1 MLIKPAFSPSAKD
14 ILRDRYLWRDENRN
28 PVEKPEEMLVRVAK
42 NVAAAER
49 TLAEQY
55 KWTDEFYEIMATLRF
70 LPNSPT
76 LMNAGRPA
84 PHGQLA
90 ACFVI
95 GIEDSMESICE
106 ALRKQML
113 IHKSGGGT
121 GFNFSKLRREGAK
134 VNSTNGRAS
143 GPVSFMGLFDKAT
156 ETVQQGGM
164 RRGANMGILNIDHPD
179 IRKFIHC
186 KDKDGTITN
195 FNISVGVFDDFME
208 KAVADP
214 HGEEAALLEEN
225 GYLRERNGKY
235 ETTFIISESADSA
248 WRPGDPGII
257 FLDAINRGNTT
268 PNLGELMSTNPCG
281 ESPLYPNE
289 ACNLGS
295 INIASMVKDGKFD
308 FETLKQVTAVATRFL
323 DDVIDV
329 NHYPLPEIA
338 EAVKLTRKIGLG
350 VMGWA
355 DLLFQLRIAY
365 DSEEAY
371 ALAAEIMGTIQN
383 TAHETSVALGK
394 EKGIPEP
401 LAHLGRRNATLTCI
415 APTGTIALLANCS
428 SGIEP
433 LFALEHTRVRTQIDG
448 TKVVMKQRNRYYEQ
462 AIKEGLPEDVMKK
475 VFVTSH
481 DVTPTAHVRTQGV
494 FQRYTDLAVS
504 KTVNLRH
511 ECCVRDV
518 LDAYILAWKEG
529 CKGITAYRDG
539 SKSSQVLYRK
549 EDEKK
554 AESLTESA
562 NAPKEAEPVPVMAG
576 APAAAPRFR
585 FVLKRP
591 KD

>member
-1 MLIKPAFSPSAKD
+1 MIIKPAFSPSAKD

-28 PVEKPEEMLVRVAK
+28 PIEKPEQMLERVAK
-42 NVAAAER
+42 HVAGAESS
-49 TLAEQY
+49 LAMQY
-55 KWTDEFYEIMATLRF
+55 KWADEFYDVMAKLLF

-76 LMNAGRPA
+76 LMNSGRPA

-95 GIEDSMESICE
+95 GVEDSMEGICE

-121 GFNFSKLRREGAK
+121 GFNFSKLRSEGAK

-186 KDKDGTITN
+186 KDKDGSITN

-208 KAVADP
+208 KVNSDP
-214 HGEEAALLEEN
+214 RGEEAALLAE
-225 GYLRERNGKY
+225 
-235 ETTFIISESADSA
+235 IADSA
-248 WRPGDPGII
+248 WRTGDPGII

-268 PNLGELMSTNPCG
+268 PNLGELTSTNPCG

-295 INIASMVKDGKFD
+295 INIAKMVKEGAFD
-308 FETLKQVTAVATRFL
+308 YELLGEVSAVATRFL

-355 DLLFQLRIAY
+355 DLLFQLRIPY
-365 DSEEAY
+365 DSKEAY
-371 ALAAEIMGTIQN
+371 ELAENIMRTIQQR
-383 TAHETSVALGK
+383 AHETSVALGK
-394 EKGIPEP
+394 EKGIPET

-433 LFALEHTRVRTQIDG
+433 LFALEHTRVRTQTDG
-448 TKVVMKQRNRYYEQ
+448 TKVIMKQVNRYYEQ
-462 AIKEGLPEDVMKK
+462 AQKEGLPEEVMKR

-481 DVTPTAHVRTQGV
+481 DVSPSAHVRMQGV

-511 ECCVRDV
+511 ECSVQDV
-518 LDAYILAWKEG
+518 LDAYTLAWREG
-529 CKGITAYRDG
+529 CKGITVYRDG

-554 AESLTESA
+554 AEEESTQKS
-562 NAPKEAEPVPVMAG
+562 APKGEPVPVMA
-576 APAAAPRFR
+576 AARPR

-591 KD
+591 Q

>member
-1 MLIKPAFSPSAKD
+1 MIIKPAFSPSAKD

-28 PVEKPEEMLVRVAK
+28 PIEKPEQMLERVAK
-42 NVAAAER
+42 HVAGAESS
-49 TLAEQY
+49 LAMQY
-55 KWTDEFYEIMATLRF
+55 KWADEFYDVMAKLLF

-76 LMNAGRPA
+76 LMNSGRPA

-95 GIEDSMESICE
+95 GVEDSMEGICE

-121 GFNFSKLRREGAK
+121 GFNFSKLRSEGAK

-208 KAVADP
+208 KVNSNP
-214 HGEEAALLEEN
+214 RGEEAALLAE
-225 GYLRERNGKY
+225 
-235 ETTFIISESADSA
+235 IADSA
-248 WRPGDPGII
+248 WRTGDPGII

-268 PNLGELMSTNPCG
+268 PNLGELTSTNPCG

-295 INIASMVKDGKFD
+295 INIAKMVKDGAFD
-308 FETLKQVTAVATRFL
+308 YELLGEVSAVATRFL

-355 DLLFQLRIAY
+355 DLLFQLRIPY
-365 DSEEAY
+365 DSKEAY
-371 ALAAEIMGTIQN
+371 ELAENIMRTIQQR
-383 TAHETSVALGK
+383 AHETSVALGK
-394 EKGIPEP
+394 EKGIPET

-433 LFALEHTRVRTQIDG
+433 LFALEHTRVRTQTDG
-448 TKVVMKQRNRYYEQ
+448 TKVIMKQVNRYYEQ
-462 AIKEGLPEDVMKK
+462 AQREGLPEEVMKR

-481 DVTPTAHVRTQGV
+481 DVSPSAHVRMQGV

-504 KTVNLRH
+504 KTVNLCH
-511 ECCVRDV
+511 ECSVQDV
-518 LDAYILAWKEG
+518 LDAYTLAWREG
-529 CKGITAYRDG
+529 CKGITVYRDG

-554 AESLTESA
+554 AEEESTQKS
-562 NAPKEAEPVPVMAG
+562 APKGEPVPVMA
-576 APAAAPRFR
+576 AARPR

-591 KD
+591 Q

>member
-1 MLIKPAFSPSAKD
+1 MIIKPAFSPSAKD

-28 PVEKPEEMLVRVAK
+28 PIEKPEQMLERVAK
-42 NVAAAER
+42 HVAGAESS
-49 TLAEQY
+49 LAMQY
-55 KWTDEFYEIMATLRF
+55 KWADEFYDVMAKLLF

-76 LMNAGRPA
+76 LMNSGRPA

-95 GIEDSMESICE
+95 GVEDSMEGICE

-121 GFNFSKLRREGAK
+121 GFNFSKLRSEGAK

-208 KAVADP
+208 KVNSNP
-214 HGEEAALLEEN
+214 RGEEAALLAE
-225 GYLRERNGKY
+225 
-235 ETTFIISESADSA
+235 IADSA
-248 WRPGDPGII
+248 WRTGDPGII

-268 PNLGELMSTNPCG
+268 PNLGELTSTNPCG

-295 INIASMVKDGKFD
+295 INIAKMVKEGAFD
-308 FETLKQVTAVATRFL
+308 YELLGEISAVATRFL

-355 DLLFQLRIAY
+355 DLLFQLRIPY
-365 DSEEAY
+365 DSKEAY
-371 ALAAEIMGTIQN
+371 ELAENIMRTIQQR
-383 TAHETSVALGK
+383 AHETSVALGK
-394 EKGIPEP
+394 EKGIPET

-433 LFALEHTRVRTQIDG
+433 LFALEHTRVRTQTDG
-448 TKVVMKQRNRYYEQ
+448 TKVIMKQVNRYYEQ
-462 AIKEGLPEDVMKK
+462 AQREGLPEEVMKR

-481 DVTPTAHVRTQGV
+481 DVSPSAHVRMQGV

-511 ECCVRDV
+511 ECSVQDV
-518 LDAYILAWKEG
+518 LDAYTLAWREG
-529 CKGITAYRDG
+529 CKGITVYRDG

-554 AESLTESA
+554 AEEESTQKS
-562 NAPKEAEPVPVMAG
+562 APKGEPVPVMA
-576 APAAAPRFR
+576 AARPR

-591 KD
+591 Q

>member
-1 MLIKPAFSPSAKD
+1 MIIKPAFSPSAKD

-28 PVEKPEEMLVRVAK
+28 PIEKPEQMLERVAK
-42 NVAAAER
+42 HVAGAESS
-49 TLAEQY
+49 LAMQY
-55 KWTDEFYEIMATLRF
+55 KWADEFYDVMAKLLF

-76 LMNAGRPA
+76 LMNSGRPA

-95 GIEDSMESICE
+95 GVEDSMEGICE

-121 GFNFSKLRREGAK
+121 GFNFSKLRSEGAK

-208 KAVADP
+208 KVNSDP
-214 HGEEAALLEEN
+214 RGEEAALLAEIAN
-225 GYLRERNGKY
+225 
-235 ETTFIISESADSA
+235 SA
-248 WRPGDPGII
+248 WRTGDPGII

-268 PNLGELMSTNPCG
+268 PNLGELTSTNPCG

-295 INIASMVKDGKFD
+295 INIAKMVKEGAFD
-308 FETLKQVTAVATRFL
+308 YELLGEVSAVATRFL

-355 DLLFQLRIAY
+355 DLLFQLRIPY
-365 DSEEAY
+365 DSKEAY
-371 ALAAEIMGTIQN
+371 ELAENIMRTIQQR
-383 TAHETSVALGK
+383 AHETSVALGK
-394 EKGIPEP
+394 EKGIPET

-433 LFALEHTRVRTQIDG
+433 LFALEHTRVRTQTDG
-448 TKVVMKQRNRYYEQ
+448 TKVIMKQVNRYYEQ
-462 AIKEGLPEDVMKK
+462 AQKEGLPEEVMKR

-481 DVTPTAHVRTQGV
+481 DVSLSAHVRMQGV

-504 KTVNLRH
+504 KTVNLCH
-511 ECCVRDV
+511 ECSVQDV
-518 LDAYILAWKEG
+518 LDAYTLAWREG
-529 CKGITAYRDG
+529 CKGITVYRDG

-554 AESLTESA
+554 AEEESTQKS
-562 NAPKEAEPVPVMAG
+562 APKGEPVPVMA
-576 APAAAPRFR
+576 AARPR

-591 KD
+591 Q

>member
-1 MLIKPAFSPSAKD
+1 MIIKPAFSPSAKD

-28 PVEKPEEMLVRVAK
+28 PIEKPEQMLERVAK
-42 NVAAAER
+42 HVAGAESS
-49 TLAEQY
+49 LAMQY
-55 KWTDEFYEIMATLRF
+55 KWADEFYDVMAKLLF

-76 LMNAGRPA
+76 LMNSGRPA

-95 GIEDSMESICE
+95 GVEDSMEGICE

-121 GFNFSKLRREGAK
+121 GFNFSTLRSEGAK

-208 KAVADP
+208 KVNSNP
-214 HGEEAALLEEN
+214 RGEEAALLAE
-225 GYLRERNGKY
+225 
-235 ETTFIISESADSA
+235 IADSA
-248 WRPGDPGII
+248 WRTGDPGII

-268 PNLGELMSTNPCG
+268 PNLGELTSTNPCG

-295 INIASMVKDGKFD
+295 INIAKMVKEGAFD
-308 FETLKQVTAVATRFL
+308 YELLGEVSAVATRFL

-355 DLLFQLRIAY
+355 DLLFQLRIPY
-365 DSEEAY
+365 DSKEAY
-371 ALAAEIMGTIQN
+371 ELAENIMRTIQQR
-383 TAHETSVALGK
+383 AHETSVALGK
-394 EKGIPEP
+394 EKGIPET

-433 LFALEHTRVRTQIDG
+433 LFALEHTRVRTQTDG
-448 TKVVMKQRNRYYEQ
+448 TKVIMKQVNRYYEQ
-462 AIKEGLPEDVMKK
+462 AQKEGLPEEVMKR

-481 DVTPTAHVRTQGV
+481 DVSPSAHVRMQGV

-511 ECCVRDV
+511 ECSVQDV
-518 LDAYILAWKEG
+518 LDAYTLAWREG
-529 CKGITAYRDG
+529 CKGITVYRDG

-554 AESLTESA
+554 AEEESTQKS
-562 NAPKEAEPVPVMAG
+562 APKGEPVPVMA
-576 APAAAPRFR
+576 AARPR

-591 KD
+591 Q

>member
-1 MLIKPAFSPSAKD
+1 MIIKPAFSPSAKD

-28 PVEKPEEMLVRVAK
+28 PIEKPEQMLERVAK
-42 NVAAAER
+42 HVAGAESS
-49 TLAEQY
+49 LAMQY
-55 KWTDEFYEIMATLRF
+55 KWADEFYDVMAKLLF

-76 LMNAGRPA
+76 LMNSGRPA

-95 GIEDSMESICE
+95 GVEDSMEGICE

-121 GFNFSKLRREGAK
+121 GFNFSKLRSEGAK

-208 KAVADP
+208 KVNSDP
-214 HGEEAALLEEN
+214 RGEEAALLAEIAN
-225 GYLRERNGKY
+225 
-235 ETTFIISESADSA
+235 SA
-248 WRPGDPGII
+248 WRTGDPGII

-268 PNLGELMSTNPCG
+268 PNLGELTSTNPCG

-295 INIASMVKDGKFD
+295 INIAKMVKEGAFD
-308 FETLKQVTAVATRFL
+308 YELLGEVSTVATRFL

-355 DLLFQLRIAY
+355 DLLFQLRIPY
-365 DSEEAY
+365 DSKEAY
-371 ALAAEIMGTIQN
+371 ELAENIMRTIQQR
-383 TAHETSVALGK
+383 AHETSVALGK
-394 EKGIPEP
+394 EKGIPET

-433 LFALEHTRVRTQIDG
+433 LFALEHTRVRTQTDG
-448 TKVVMKQRNRYYEQ
+448 TKVIMKQVNRYYEQ
-462 AIKEGLPEDVMKK
+462 AQREGLPEEVMKR

-481 DVTPTAHVRTQGV
+481 DVSPSAHVRMQGV

-504 KTVNLRH
+504 KTVNLCH
-511 ECCVRDV
+511 ECSVQDV
-518 LDAYILAWKEG
+518 LDAYTLAWREG
-529 CKGITAYRDG
+529 CKGITVYRDG

-554 AESLTESA
+554 AEEDSTQKS
-562 NAPKEAEPVPVMAG
+562 APKGEPVPVMA
-576 APAAAPRFR
+576 AARPR

-591 KD
+591 Q

>member
-1 MLIKPAFSPSAKD
+1 MIIKPAFSPSAKD

-28 PVEKPEEMLVRVAK
+28 SIEKPEQMLERVAK
-42 NVAAAER
+42 HVAGAESS
-49 TLAEQY
+49 LAMQY
-55 KWTDEFYEIMATLRF
+55 KWADEFYDVMAKLLF

-76 LMNAGRPA
+76 LMNSGRPA

-95 GIEDSMESICE
+95 GVEDSMEGICE

-121 GFNFSKLRREGAK
+121 GFNFSKLRSEGAK

-208 KAVADP
+208 KVNSDP
-214 HGEEAALLEEN
+214 RGEEAALLAE
-225 GYLRERNGKY
+225 
-235 ETTFIISESADSA
+235 IADSA
-248 WRPGDPGII
+248 WRTGDPGII

-268 PNLGELMSTNPCG
+268 PNLGELTSTNPCG

-295 INIASMVKDGKFD
+295 INIAKMVKEDDFD
-308 FETLKQVTAVATRFL
+308 YELLGEVSAVATRFL

-355 DLLFQLRIAY
+355 DLLFQLRIPY
-365 DSEEAY
+365 DSKEAY
-371 ALAAEIMGTIQN
+371 ELAENIMRTIQQR
-383 TAHETSVALGK
+383 AHETSVALGK
-394 EKGIPEP
+394 EKGIPET

-433 LFALEHTRVRTQIDG
+433 LFALEHTRVRTQTDG
-448 TKVVMKQRNRYYEQ
+448 TKVIMKQVNRYYEQ
-462 AIKEGLPEDVMKK
+462 AQKEGLPEEVMKR

-481 DVTPTAHVRTQGV
+481 DVSPSAHVRMQGV

-504 KTVNLRH
+504 KTVNLCH
-511 ECCVRDV
+511 ECSVQDV
-518 LDAYILAWKEG
+518 LDAYTLAWREG
-529 CKGITAYRDG
+529 CKGITVYRDG

-554 AESLTESA
+554 AEEESTQKS
-562 NAPKEAEPVPVMAG
+562 APKGEPVPVMA
-576 APAAAPRFR
+576 AARPR

-591 KD
+591 Q

>member
-1 MLIKPAFSPSAKD
+1 MIIKPAFSPSAKD

-28 PVEKPEEMLVRVAK
+28 PIEKPEQMLERVAK
-42 NVAAAER
+42 HVAGAESS
-49 TLAEQY
+49 LAMQY
-55 KWTDEFYEIMATLRF
+55 KWADEFYDVMAKLLF

-76 LMNAGRPA
+76 LMNSGRPA

-95 GIEDSMESICE
+95 GVEDSMEGICE

-121 GFNFSKLRREGAK
+121 GFNFSKLRSEGAK

-208 KAVADP
+208 KVNSNP
-214 HGEEAALLEEN
+214 RGEEAALLAE
-225 GYLRERNGKY
+225 
-235 ETTFIISESADSA
+235 IADSA
-248 WRPGDPGII
+248 WRTGDPGII

-268 PNLGELMSTNPCG
+268 PNLGELTSTNPCG

-295 INIASMVKDGKFD
+295 INIAKMVKEGAFD
-308 FETLKQVTAVATRFL
+308 YELLGEVSAVATRFL

-355 DLLFQLRIAY
+355 DLLFQLRIPY
-365 DSEEAY
+365 DSKEAY
-371 ALAAEIMGTIQN
+371 ELAENIMRTIQQR
-383 TAHETSVALGK
+383 AHETSVALGK
-394 EKGIPEP
+394 EKGIPET

-433 LFALEHTRVRTQIDG
+433 LFALEHTRVRTQTDG
-448 TKVVMKQRNRYYEQ
+448 TKVIMKQVNRYYEQ
-462 AIKEGLPEDVMKK
+462 AQREGLPEEVMKR

-481 DVTPTAHVRTQGV
+481 DVSPSAHVRMQGV

-511 ECCVRDV
+511 ECSVQDV
-518 LDAYILAWKEG
+518 LDAYTLAWREG
-529 CKGITAYRDG
+529 CKGITVYRDG

-554 AESLTESA
+554 AEEESTQKS
-562 NAPKEAEPVPVMAG
+562 APKGEPVPVMA
-576 APAAAPRFR
+576 AARPR

-591 KD
+591 Q

>member
-1 MLIKPAFSPSAKD
+1 MIIKPAFSPSAKD

-28 PVEKPEEMLVRVAK
+28 PIEKPEQMLERVAK
-42 NVAAAER
+42 HVAGAESS
-49 TLAEQY
+49 LAMQY
-55 KWTDEFYEIMATLRF
+55 KWADEFYDVMAELLF

-76 LMNAGRPA
+76 LMNSGRPS

-95 GIEDSMESICE
+95 GVEDSMEGICE

-121 GFNFSKLRREGAK
+121 GFNFSKLRSEGAK

-208 KAVADP
+208 KVNSDP
-214 HGEEAALLEEN
+214 RGEEAALLAE
-225 GYLRERNGKY
+225 
-235 ETTFIISESADSA
+235 IADSA
-248 WRPGDPGII
+248 WRTGDPGII

-268 PNLGELMSTNPCG
+268 PNLGELTSTNPCG

-295 INIASMVKDGKFD
+295 INIAKMVKEGTFD
-308 FETLKQVTAVATRFL
+308 YELLGEVSAVATRFL

-355 DLLFQLRIAY
+355 DLLFQLRIPY
-365 DSEEAY
+365 DSKEAY
-371 ALAAEIMGTIQN
+371 ELAENIMRTIQQR
-383 TAHETSVALGK
+383 AHETSVALGK
-394 EKGIPEP
+394 EKGIPET

-433 LFALEHTRVRTQIDG
+433 LFALEHTRVRTQTDG
-448 TKVVMKQRNRYYEQ
+448 TKVIMKQVNRYYERAQ
-462 AIKEGLPEDVMKK
+462 KEGLSEEVMKR
-475 VFVTSH
+475 VFITSH
-481 DVTPTAHVRTQGV
+481 DVSPSAHVRMQGV

-504 KTVNLRH
+504 KTVNLCH
-511 ECCVRDV
+511 ECSVQDV
-518 LDAYILAWKEG
+518 LNAYTLAWKEG
-529 CKGITAYRDG
+529 CKGITVYRDG

-554 AESLTESA
+554 AEEDSA
-562 NAPKEAEPVPVMAG
+562 QKSAPKGEPVPVMA
-576 APAAAPRFR
+576 AARPR

-591 KD
+591 Q

>member
-1 MLIKPAFSPSAKD
+1 MIIKPAFSPSAKD

-28 PVEKPEEMLVRVAK
+28 PIEKPEQMLERVAK
-42 NVAAAER
+42 HVAGAESS
-49 TLAEQY
+49 LAMQY
-55 KWTDEFYEIMATLRF
+55 KWADEFYDVMAKLLF

-76 LMNAGRPA
+76 LMNSGRPA

-95 GIEDSMESICE
+95 GVEDSMEGICE

-121 GFNFSKLRREGAK
+121 GFNFSKLRSEGAK

-208 KAVADP
+208 KVNSNP
-214 HGEEAALLEEN
+214 RGEEAALLAE
-225 GYLRERNGKY
+225 
-235 ETTFIISESADSA
+235 IADSA
-248 WRPGDPGII
+248 WRTGDPGII

-268 PNLGELMSTNPCG
+268 PNLGELTSTNPCG

-295 INIASMVKDGKFD
+295 INIAKMVKEGAFD
-308 FETLKQVTAVATRFL
+308 YELLGEVSTVATRFL

-355 DLLFQLRIAY
+355 DLLFQLRIPY
-365 DSEEAY
+365 DSKEAY
-371 ALAAEIMGTIQN
+371 ELAENIMRTIQQR
-383 TAHETSVALGK
+383 AHETSVALGK
-394 EKGIPEP
+394 EKGIPET

-433 LFALEHTRVRTQIDG
+433 LFALEHTRVRTQTDG
-448 TKVVMKQRNRYYEQ
+448 TKVIMKQVNRYYEQ
-462 AIKEGLPEDVMKK
+462 AQKEGLPEEVMKR

-481 DVTPTAHVRTQGV
+481 DVSPSAHVRMQGV

-511 ECCVRDV
+511 ECSVQDV
-518 LDAYILAWKEG
+518 LDAYTLAWREG
-529 CKGITAYRDG
+529 CKGITVYRDG

-554 AESLTESA
+554 AEEESTQKS
-562 NAPKEAEPVPVMAG
+562 APKGEPVPVMA
-576 APAAAPRFR
+576 AARPR

-591 KD
+591 Q

>member
-1 MLIKPAFSPSAKD
+1 
-14 ILRDRYLWRDENRN
+14 
-28 PVEKPEEMLVRVAK
+28 
-42 NVAAAER
+42 
-49 TLAEQY
+49 
-55 KWTDEFYEIMATLRF
+55 
-70 LPNSPT
+70 
-76 LMNAGRPA
+76 
-84 PHGQLA
+84 
-90 ACFVI
+90 
-95 GIEDSMESICE
+95 
-106 ALRKQML
+106 
-113 IHKSGGGT
+113 
-121 GFNFSKLRREGAK
+121 
-134 VNSTNGRAS
+134 
-143 GPVSFMGLFDKAT
+143 
-156 ETVQQGGM
+156 
-164 RRGANMGILNIDHPD
+164 
-179 IRKFIHC
+179 
-186 KDKDGTITN
+186 
-195 FNISVGVFDDFME
+195 
-208 KAVADP
+208 
-214 HGEEAALLEEN
+214 
-225 GYLRERNGKY
+225 
-235 ETTFIISESADSA
+235 
-248 WRPGDPGII
+248 
-257 FLDAINRGNTT
+257 
-268 PNLGELMSTNPCG
+268 MSTNPCG

-365 DSEEAY
+365 DSEDAY

-462 AIKEGLPEDVMKK
+462 AIKEGLSEEVMKK

-529 CKGITAYRDG
+529 HECCVRDVLDAYILAWKEGCKGITVYRDG

-591 KD
+591 KDYKIYEKNIKARLSRERLAFMCFSEIF